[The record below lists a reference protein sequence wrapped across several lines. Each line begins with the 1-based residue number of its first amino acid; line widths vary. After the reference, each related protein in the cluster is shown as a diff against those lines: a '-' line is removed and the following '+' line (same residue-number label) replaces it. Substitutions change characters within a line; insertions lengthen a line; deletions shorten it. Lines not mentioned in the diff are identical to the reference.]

1 MDAILPL
8 AEQGSLPFFSR
19 LLEEGSHG
27 RLSSLHPTRRAPL
40 WTTLASGRLPYQH
53 GVVGQMTFADSFL
66 GRGRTL
72 TLLPMGIQFELWG
85 ARSSGT
91 PIDARS
97 LKVLRLWDIFSRLD
111 LTAATVGW
119 PLTSPASDG
128 PSLNLPE
135 LYFLNGDD
143 QHVWPAELASR
154 ARLFRPRL
162 QELNP
167 DLLAGFGQKGAPWLY
182 ESIVED
188 LWRKDISLFL
198 LNREPGIDALF
209 LSLPGLSRVS
219 QESFGAYSAVQFD
232 GLLGDEAERAA
243 GLLANYYIF
252 LDQILAE
259 IWQTLP
265 SPRLMVVASAHGV
278 SAAKGWRG
286 LWRQLTRRSA
296 LAGEL
301 RGSPDGV
308 LLMLGD
314 DIAPGVALGRS
325 LLVDLMP
332 TLLYGMGF
340 PIARD
345 LEGQVLNSAFRGDFK
360 VRQPLSFVPSYE
372 TLEGESHP
380 P

>member
-1 MDAILPL
+1 
-8 AEQGSLPFFSR
+8 
-19 LLEEGSHG
+19 
-27 RLSSLHPTRRAPL
+27 
-40 WTTLASGRLPYQH
+40 
-53 GVVGQMTFADSFL
+53 
-66 GRGRTL
+66 
-72 TLLPMGIQFELWG
+72 
-85 ARSSGT
+85 
-91 PIDARS
+91 
-97 LKVLRLWDIFSRLD
+97 
-111 LTAATVGW
+111 
-119 PLTSPASDG
+119 
-128 PSLNLPE
+128 
-135 LYFLNGDD
+135 
-143 QHVWPAELASR
+143 
-154 ARLFRPRL
+154 L